1 LTPLFFWLY
10 KEIAMSDKDWNAVLT
25 RIRNELSDLAHYV
38 DNARKGIESLET
50 TVKLSTEKFPEASR
64 NLSSITGDLETAA
77 NSIIAILESMIGDA
91 DKAQRLIA
99 ELASYNAAIPADRRT
114 RFDALIKELDAV
126 NSGGKAA
133 TMDMFTFVSFH
144 DLSGQKLKK
153 VMDSLATVETKIA
166 ELAQGFGFDETSAQA
181 KAEVNEH
188 SKVSQ
193 DAIDMLIKQKLGQ

>member
-1 LTPLFFWLY
+1 
-10 KEIAMSDKDWNAVLT
+10 MSDKDWNAVLT

-77 NSIIAILESMIGDA
+77 NSIITILEGMIGDA
-91 DKAQRLIA
+91 DKAQRLIS
-99 ELASYNAAIPADRRT
+99 ELASYNAAIPGDRRA
-114 RFDALIKELDAV
+114 RFDALIKELDAL

-166 ELAQGFGFDETSAQA
+166 ELAQGFGFDEGAAQA
-181 KAEVNEH
+181 KTGVHEH

-193 DAIDMLIKQKLGQ
+193 DAIDMLLKQKLGQ